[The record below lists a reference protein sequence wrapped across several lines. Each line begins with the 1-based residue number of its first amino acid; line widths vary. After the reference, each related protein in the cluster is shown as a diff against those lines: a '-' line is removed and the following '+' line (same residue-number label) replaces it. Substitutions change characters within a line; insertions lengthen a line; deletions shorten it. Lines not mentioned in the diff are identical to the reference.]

1 MPARAATQQAQEPAR
16 VDRDTLT
23 GLMRGGALET
33 VMARTI
39 QARPEESLTVCV
51 LGIDRF
57 RHINDLLGYDAGDRI
72 LREVASRLSR
82 WLPENGAVARLGG
95 DEFAIVLPGLRERE
109 AMLSG
114 AAILNILE
122 PPISLDQRE
131 IFASASLGLSL
142 YPEDG
147 SSAARLLSKASLAVA
162 RAKARGGG
170 VMERATNPNGLP
182 PEERYQM
189 EGALRRALEHN
200 ELSLRY
206 QPQVDRDGKLRGL
219 EALLVWN
226 HPELGRVQT
235 ETFVRL
241 AEEIGV
247 IAPIGAWVL
256 ESACRQ
262 MAAWR
267 QAGLAVPRVAVNV
280 SPLQFSC
287 PKFVEMVSGVLRE
300 TGLDGDALELE
311 VTEGTILRD
320 IEESAARM
328 RELRAAGV
336 RIAIDDFGVGYSPL
350 TYLHRLPLDVVKV
363 DRTFVSEI
371 TKPSGSL
378 PVVHTITVLAH
389 HRGLE
394 VVAEGVE
401 TEGELELV
409 RAARCDMVQGY
420 LIGNPLSSAG
430 IAELMLEP
438 ERLTTH
444 FHLPWPSG
452 Y

>member
-1 MPARAATQQAQEPAR
+1 MPANAATQQVQEPSP

-23 GLMRGGALET
+23 GLMRGGALEA
-33 VMARTI
+33 VLERTI
-39 QARPEESLTVCV
+39 HGKPEGAIGVCV

-72 LREVASRLSR
+72 LREVADRLSR
-82 WLPENGAVARLGG
+82 WLPRNGSLARLGG
-95 DEFAIVLPGLRERE
+95 DDFAIVVPGLEERE

-122 PPISLDQRE
+122 PPIPLDQRE
-131 IFASASLGLSL
+131 IFASASLGLSI

-147 SSAARLLSKASLAVA
+147 GSAPQLLRRASLAVA

-170 VMERATNPNGLP
+170 VLERATNPNGLR

-189 EGALRRALEHN
+189 EGALRRALENN
-200 ELSLRY
+200 ELTLRY

-235 ETFVRL
+235 ETFIRL

-256 ESACRQ
+256 EAACRQ
-262 MAAWR
+262 MMAWR

-287 PKFVEMVSGVLRE
+287 PHFVEMVRRVLRE
-300 TGLDGDALELE
+300 TGLNGDALELE
-311 VTEGTILRD
+311 ITEGTILRD

-328 RELRAAGV
+328 RELRSSGV

-420 LIGNPLSSAG
+420 LIGNPVPSAG
-430 IAELMLEP
+430 IAELMMQP

-444 FHLPWPSG
+444 FHAPWPGG

>member
-1 MPARAATQQAQEPAR
+1 MPANAATKQVQERNP
-16 VDRDTLT
+16 VEIDTLT
-23 GLMRGGALET
+23 GLVRGGALEE
-33 VMARTI
+33 VLERRI
-39 QARPEESLTVCV
+39 HERPEQAVGVCV

-72 LREVASRLSR
+72 LREVADRLSR
-82 WLPENGAVARLGG
+82 WLPANGSLARLGG
-95 DEFAIVLPGLRERE
+95 DEFAIVLPGLEERA

-122 PPISLDQRE
+122 PPIALDQRE

-147 SSAARLLSKASLAVA
+147 GSAAMLLRRASLAVA

-170 VMERATNPNGLP
+170 VLERATNPNGLR

-189 EGALRRALEHN
+189 EGALRRALENN

-235 ETFVRL
+235 ETFIRL

-256 ESACRQ
+256 ESSCRQ
-262 MAAWR
+262 MMAWR

-280 SPLQFSC
+280 SPLQFAC
-287 PKFVEMVSGVLRE
+287 PGFVDMVRGVLRD
-300 TGLDGDALELE
+300 TGLNGDALELE
-311 VTEGTILRD
+311 ITEGTILRD

-328 RELRAAGV
+328 RELRAEGV

-420 LIGNPLSSAG
+420 LIGNPLPSAG
-430 IAELMLEP
+430 IAELMLQP
-438 ERLTTH
+438 ELLTTH
-444 FHLPWPSG
+444 FHVPWPGG

>member
-1 MPARAATQQAQEPAR
+1 MPAKAVTTQMQQGATESDA
-16 VDRDTLT
+16 LT
-23 GLMRGGALET
+23 GLSRGGALQTLLE
-33 VMARTI
+33 RSI
-39 QARPEESLTVCV
+39 QHAGEKALAVCV

-57 RHINDLLGYDAGDRI
+57 RHINDLLGYDAGDQV
-72 LREVASRLSR
+72 LRSVAARLTR
-82 WLPENGAVARLGG
+82 WLPPDGLAARLGG
-95 DEFAIVLPGLRERE
+95 DEFAVVLPSLDRQTS
-109 AMLSG
+109 MLN
-114 AAILNILE
+114 AAAVLNILGS
-122 PPISLDQRE
+122 PVSVDSRE
-131 IFASASLGLSL
+131 IFATASLGLSL

-147 SSAARLLSKASLAVA
+147 NSAAMLLRRASLAMT

-170 VMERATNPNGLP
+170 VMERATNPHGLR

-189 EGALRRALEHN
+189 ESALRRALEKR

-226 HPELGRVQT
+226 QPELGRVQT
-235 ETFVRL
+235 EMFIRL

-256 ESACRQ
+256 ETACRQ
-262 MAAWR
+262 MSAWR
-267 QAGLAVPRVAVNV
+267 QSGLAVPRVAVNV

-287 PKFVEMVSGVLRE
+287 PQFVELVRTTLHE
-300 TGLDGDALELE
+300 TGLSGDALELE
-311 VTEGTILRD
+311 ITEGTILRD
-320 IEESAARM
+320 IEESATRM
-328 RELRAAGV
+328 RELRELGV

-401 TEGELELV
+401 TEDELELV

-420 LIGNPLSSAG
+420 LIGNPVPSAG
-430 IAELMLEP
+430 IAELLRQP
-438 ERLTTH
+438 ERLTMH
-444 FHLPWPSG
+444 FHAPGPGG

>member
-1 MPARAATQQAQEPAR
+1 MQKQKPLPADT
-16 VDRDTLT
+16 DTLT
-23 GLMRGGALET
+23 GLVRGGMLQL
-33 VMARTI
+33 VLDQTI
-39 QARPEESLTVCV
+39 QAQPDRDLSVCV

-57 RHINDLLGYDAGDRI
+57 RHINALLGYDAGDRI
-72 LREVASRLSR
+72 LKAVAVRLAE
-82 WLPENGAVARLGG
+82 WLPADGTLARLGG
-95 DEFAIVLPGLRERE
+95 DEFAIVLPSLNQQSSL
-109 AMLSG
+109 LSS

-122 PPISLDQRE
+122 PPIALDERE
-131 IFASASLGLSL
+131 IFASASLGLSR

-147 SSAARLLSKASLAVA
+147 NSAASLLRRASLAMA
-162 RAKARGGG
+162 QAKARGGA
-170 VMERATNPNGLP
+170 VMERASSPHGLR

-189 EGALRRALEHN
+189 EGALRRALENN

-235 ETFVRL
+235 ETFIRL

-256 ESACRQ
+256 ESSCRQ
-262 MAAWR
+262 MVAWH

-280 SPLQFSC
+280 SPLQFAC
-287 PKFVEMVSGVLRE
+287 PQFVDMVRRVLRE
-300 TGLDGDALELE
+300 TGLHGDALELE
-311 VTEGTILRD
+311 ITEGTILRD
-320 IEESAARM
+320 IDESAVRM
-328 RELRAAGV
+328 RELRTIGV

-363 DRTFVSEI
+363 DRAFVSEI

-378 PVVHTITVLAH
+378 PVVHTITVMAH

-401 TEGELELV
+401 TEDELELV

-420 LIGNPLSSAG
+420 LIGNPVPSAD
-430 IAELMLEP
+430 IEELVLQP

-444 FHLPWPSG
+444 FHAPNPGG

>member
-1 MPARAATQQAQEPAR
+1 MPAKAASQQVQELNTI
-16 VDRDTLT
+16 DRDTLT
-23 GLMRGGALET
+23 GLMRGGALER
-33 VMARTI
+33 VMARTL
-39 QARPEESLTVCV
+39 QARPDERLTVCV

-72 LREVASRLSR
+72 LREVAVRLSR
-82 WLPENGAVARLGG
+82 WLPGNGTLARLGG
-95 DEFAIVLPGLRERE
+95 DEFGILLPGLTERD
-109 AMLSG
+109 AMLNG
-114 AAILNILE
+114 AEVLNILE
-122 PPISLDQRE
+122 PPIPLDQRE

-147 SSAARLLSKASLAVA
+147 SSAAKLLSKATLAVA
-162 RAKARGGG
+162 RAKVRGGG
-170 VMERATNPNGLP
+170 VLERATNPNGLP

-235 ETFVRL
+235 ETFIRL

-256 ESACRQ
+256 ESTCRQ
-262 MAAWR
+262 MAEWR
-267 QAGLAVPRVAVNV
+267 RAGLGIPRVAVNV

-287 PKFVEMVSGVLRE
+287 PTFVEMVRGVLRE
-300 TGLDGDALELE
+300 TQLDGDALELE

-378 PVVHTITVLAH
+378 PVVHTITVMAH
-389 HRGLE
+389 QRGLE

-420 LIGNPLSSAG
+420 LIGNPLTPEEV
-430 IAELMLEP
+430 AELVRQP
-438 ERLTTH
+438 ERLTEH
-444 FHLPWPSG
+444 FHGPWPGG